1 MPKTDRIIT
10 RKGLLETARYPGTR
24 HPAWMTP
31 LGTAGLRGDL
41 SINKQR
47 PGGHRARQSAGLS
60 HLNSQAGCALG
71 GRVLILAARKLLTA
85 GRSVEWSTFN
95 LLLSSLQECVETVI
109 HTGWRCFPRGEA
121 VGGKAASELRSPN
134 GKPCWTAPR

>member
-1 MPKTDRIIT
+1 MCVCQDRQNYNKEGTFGNSKI
-10 RKGLLETARYPGTR
+10 PGRR

-60 HLNSQAGCALG
+60 HLNSQAGCAWWG
-71 GRVLILAARKLLTA
+71 GGVLILAARKLLTA
-85 GRSVEWSTFN
+85 GCSVEWSTFN
-95 LLLSSLQECVETVI
+95 LLLSSL
-109 HTGWRCFPRGEA
+109 
-121 VGGKAASELRSPN
+121 
-134 GKPCWTAPR
+134 